1 MTDRIRIPAERPRA
15 AWAVGL
21 ALFAAV
27 ALPGCDNPACV
38 FGGTC
43 NPDGTPGG
51 SNPPTPP
58 ANHAWLR
65 DGAPTLSTSFPTGT
79 GASLQTSIGLVFS
92 ESMAASGF
100 TQAFELITVASP
112 VPVPVV
118 VSALVADG
126 RMWVGASA
134 VPLTAS
140 TQYSL
145 RVVENR
151 TLTDLQGVPLV
162 LPADRILA
170 TFTTAATNPAAPRV
184 VGSFPVDGAANESAT
199 GEIVV
204 LFDRPLNP
212 LSVTTASFAVTVDG
226 ATPANNPAPQA
237 LSLSGAASDP
247 RVYRYRS
254 VDASGE
260 AVAFAPSAT
269 VQLEL
274 SPSSAPI
281 VAPTGSGSATT
292 QLPRTLIDFRT
303 AALPAPRAALITS
316 NPSDAIGVAN
326 LDGTTPLEISLDLAD
341 AQVGDTLRIYV
352 FGATREAQPRP
363 LLLSR
368 SAALTGALFDVNTQV
383 ATIGEAQLDLAAG
396 TTNLTPRIA
405 EGSLQIAFALARG
418 TYQTPV
424 RLMDIDATSA
434 GAQGPVLDVTPPTL
448 VGLSSTGTNVA
459 TFVSDQRDVV
469 IVGRADEEI
478 RACEVTLGGGA
489 NNGVQAQTV
498 AANAQGV
505 FIAAPV
511 ALGVVAGASQPLTA
525 DVVIYDRAFNRA
537 VSTTQVAVRQVGG
550 VGPAAAV
557 PGAAQLEVEVRDART
572 LAPLAGAR
580 VFTHEDQ
587 AGVVT
592 QVAFTTT
599 DANGRAQ
606 LNLGAVGEAL
616 VTVEATGFNLLTI
629 HGVRAAR
636 VSLLLEATTPALS
649 ASTGTLTSSLTA
661 LSSLDSFA
669 ADTRVVDGAS
679 ATAVVQACAAAGTQL
694 ACPFGPIPIRAAA
707 PGAISVFATD
717 PPATAF
723 TFAPNSFLRGFALQ
737 APLAATTAP
746 AAVTAVELDSFLDA
760 ATVAIED
767 RALAGPSAALDL
779 SALNALDVSNLNGD
793 PQVTIQGS
801 IPGLPGPFVAGLGLA
816 LDPLGTPPLAWQ
828 LRSAFPGAVDPTDNK
843 YAGDEL
849 GSLVQRGTLAPELFL
864 CVDVRDDFGA
874 RTLSRTPLASV
885 GPTILP
891 PEPPVVLAPTLGS
904 TVVGP
909 TYNVQFT
916 DTLAGAPANGLY
928 RVTLVGTGG
937 RRWTLW
943 RPDGSG
949 GTRTVRLPDLAPAGQ
964 PLLPGSVAV
973 SVTAYSYPELDLAEF
988 LFSDLD
994 KRAHVRADGPPLLF
1008 TQN

>member
-1 MTDRIRIPAERPRA
+1 MTDRIRISAERSRA

-27 ALPGCDNPACV
+27 ALPACDNPACV

-43 NPDGTPGG
+43 DPDGTPGG
-51 SNPPTPP
+51 ANPPTAP

-65 DGAPTLSTSFPTGT
+65 DGAPTLTTSFPTGA
-79 GASLQTSIGLVFS
+79 GASLQTTIGLVFS
-92 ESMAASGF
+92 ESMAANGF
-100 TQAFELITVASP
+100 NQAFELISVGGP

-126 RMWVGASA
+126 RMWVGAAA
-134 VPLTAS
+134 VPLAAS

-170 TFTTAATNPAAPRV
+170 TFTTAASNPAAPRV
-184 VGSFPVDGAANESAT
+184 VGSFPADGATNESAT

-204 LFDRPLNP
+204 LFDRPLSP
-212 LSVTTASFAVTVDG
+212 LSVTTASFAVTVNG

-237 LSLSGAASDP
+237 LSIAGSASDP

-274 SPSSAPI
+274 SPSLAPI
-281 VAPTGSGSATT
+281 LAPTGTGSATT
-292 QLPRTLIDFRT
+292 QLPRTVIDFRT

-326 LDGTTPLEISLDLAD
+326 LDGTTPLEVSLDLSD

-352 FGATREAQPRP
+352 FGSTREAQPRP

-368 SAALTGALFDVNTQV
+368 SAALTSTLLDVNTQV
-383 ATIGEAQLDLAAG
+383 ARIGEAQIDLAAG
-396 TTNLTPRIA
+396 ATNITPRIA
-405 EGSLQIAFALARG
+405 EGSIQLAFALVRG

-424 RLMDIDATSA
+424 RLMDLDDKRA
-434 GAQGPVLDVTPPTL
+434 GVQGPVLDVTPPTL
-448 VGLSSTGTNVA
+448 VGLTSTGTNLTA
-459 TFVSDQRDVV
+459 FVSDQRDVV

-478 RACEVTLGGGA
+478 RACEVTVAGGA

-498 AANAQGV
+498 ASNAQGV

-511 ALGVVAGASQPLTA
+511 ALGVVAGASQPLAA
-525 DVVIYDRAFNRA
+525 DVSIFDRAFNRA
-537 VSTTQVAVRQVGG
+537 VANTQVAVRQVGG

-557 PGAAQLEVEVRDART
+557 PGAAQVEIEVRDART
-572 LAPLAGAR
+572 FAPLAGAR

-599 DANGRAQ
+599 DANGRAT
-606 LNLGAVGEAL
+606 LNLGTLGEAL
-616 VTVEATGFNLLTI
+616 VTAEATGFNLLTI
-629 HGVRAAR
+629 HGLRAAR
-636 VSLLLEATTPALS
+636 VSLLLEPTTPSVAV
-649 ASTGTLTSSLTA
+649 STGTLTSALTA

-669 ADTRVVDGAS
+669 ADTRVLDGAA
-679 ATAVVQACAAAGTQL
+679 ATAVVQACTAAGPQL
-694 ACPFGPIPIRAAA
+694 ACPFGPTPIRVGA
-707 PGAISVFATD
+707 PGALAVFATD

-723 TFAPNSFLRGFALQ
+723 TFAANSFLRGFATQ
-737 APLAATTAP
+737 APLPATTAQ
-746 AAVTAVELDSFLDA
+746 AAVTAVELSSFLDA

-779 SALNALDVSNLNGD
+779 SALNALDVSDLNGD

-801 IPGLPGPFVAGLGLA
+801 IPGVPGPFVAGLGLA
-816 LDPLGTPPLAWQ
+816 LDPVGTPPLAWQ
-828 LRSAFPGAVDPTDNK
+828 VRSAFPGAVDPTDNK
-843 YAGDEL
+843 YPGDEL
-849 GSLVQRGTLAPELFL
+849 GALVQRGTLAPALFL

-874 RTLSRTPLASV
+874 RSLSRTPLANV
-885 GPTILP
+885 GGTILP
-891 PEPPVVLAPTLGS
+891 PEPPVVLSPTLGS
-904 TVVGP
+904 TVAGP

-916 DTLAGAPANGLY
+916 DTLSGAPANGLY
-928 RVTLVGTGG
+928 RVTLVGAGG

-949 GTRTVRLPDLAPAGQ
+949 GTRTVRVPDLAPAGQ
-964 PLLPGSVAV
+964 PLLPGSVGV

-994 KRAHVRADGPPLLF
+994 KRTHVRADGPPLLF